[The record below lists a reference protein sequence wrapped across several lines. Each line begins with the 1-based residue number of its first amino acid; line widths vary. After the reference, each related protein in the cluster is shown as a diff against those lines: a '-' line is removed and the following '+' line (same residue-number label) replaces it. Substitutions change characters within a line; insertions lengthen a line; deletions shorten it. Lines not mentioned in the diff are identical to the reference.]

1 MNTEKAGAVLK
12 TYLEGLEQR
21 LQTCEAS
28 TEKWVEKLEKAL
40 EALGPDVVENF
51 KAMAKDIE
59 VSLEKKYIGRV
70 DFQHTLYEQSL
81 KQAQKVIKRQL
92 ILGALTLPF
101 LSFALIW
108 GVAALLEALK

>member
-28 TEKWVEKLEKAL
+28 TEKWVEKLEKIL
-40 EALGPDVVENF
+40 ETLEPEFIQDLKNSEQR
-51 KAMAKDIE
+51 IE
-59 VSLEKKYIGRV
+59 VSLEKKYIGRI
-70 DFQHTLYEQSL
+70 DLQHTLYEQSL

-108 GVAALLEALK
+108 GVAALLEVIK